1 MDIKNIIKV
10 SLVVPVM
17 VVSTVK
23 LQAQDEKNNQMG
35 KNHVVQNSTKNAV
48 LDFNELI
55 EAKKKTTSNSYKPLY
70 QKIIKEAD
78 AALLNGTYSVMQK
91 TQMPA
96 SGDKHDYYSIGPYWW
111 PDPAKSDG
119 LPWIRKDGKVNPLT
133 REGSTDF
140 ETKQKMFNSTESLA
154 LAYFFSNK
162 KQYADKVLELIQ
174 VWFVNEDTKMNPNLN
189 FAQGV
194 PGENAGR
201 GIGIIEFADVTK
213 VLIAIEILEL
223 NQQMDANTSQALRK
237 WFTDYAYWLQTSE
250 NGVFEKNTKNNHGT
264 HYDQQLI
271 SILLFLNRTDEA
283 KQLLELVKT
292 ERIAKQ
298 IQPNG
303 AQPHELAR
311 TKALSYSTMN
321 LRGFTELAVLGK
333 KLGVDLWNYKAE
345 NGAGIINAFE
355 FLKPYAKGEK
365 KWDYQQI
372 ADTDK
377 VLKSLKELFAFAGS
391 EFNNE
396 DYCRIGSNKNDSPNS
411 LFYQCN

>member
-1 MDIKNIIKV
+1 MKKAIIYGVLVLFFSSNLKAQNKIKTIEKSQISSY
-10 SLVVPVM
+10 SLVDY
-17 VVSTVK
+17 TAFFRVK
-23 LQAQDEKNNQMG
+23 ERLQK
-35 KNHVVQNSTKNAV
+35 TPYNAIY
-48 LDFNELI
+48 NKLI
-55 EAKKKTTSNSYKPLY
+55 AN
-70 QKIIKEAD
+70 AD
-78 AALLNGTYSVMQK
+78 SICKRPPYSVMQK
-91 TQMPA
+91 TQTPA

-111 PDPAKSDG
+111 PDPAKPDG

-162 KQYADKVLELIQ
+162 KQYATKVLELIQ

-213 VLIAIEILEL
+213 VLTAIEILEL

-264 HYDQQLI
+264 HYDTQLI
-271 SILLFLNRTDEA
+271 QILLFLNKTAEA
-283 KQLLELVKT
+283 KQILEAVKT

-303 AQPHELAR
+303 AQPLELAR

-333 KLGVDLWNYKAE
+333 KLGVDLWNYKAA
-345 NGAGIINAFE
+345 NGASIINAFE

-365 KWDYQQI
+365 KWDYKQI
-372 ADTDK
+372 ADEEK
-377 VLKSLKELFAFAGS
+377 AIKNLKELFATAGS
-391 EFNNE
+391 EFNKE
-396 DYCRIGSNKNDSPNS
+396 EYCQIGSDKKVS
-411 LFYQCN
+411 LHSLLHECN